1 MASSTPSLLAS
12 KATLANGI
20 TIPRVQLGLYM
31 MSTKEATEAV
41 RLGLLSGYRGFD
53 CAQMYRN
60 ERQAGKAIS
69 DFLGSS
75 ENTTG
80 LKREDIFYTSK
91 LASCD
96 ESYDAVR
103 RSIKKSV
110 DESGLGY
117 IDLFLLHS
125 PYGGKQARLTSW
137 KALEDAIDAGEI
149 RSGGVSNYGSAHI
162 EELIASNPRIP
173 PVINQIEVHPFNTQ
187 TDIRATCAK
196 HNITIE
202 AYAPLARAMRMSD
215 PTIMGLAKKYS
226 VTVAQIF
233 VKWGLQHGFVT
244 LPKSTKQARMLEN
257 ASVDGFEISESDMA
271 ILDALD
277 EHLVT
282 DWDPT
287 DAP

>member
-1 MASSTPSLLAS
+1 MASQPSLLS
-12 KATLANGI
+12 LKAKLNNGL
-20 TIPRVQLGLYM
+20 TIPRIQLGLYM
-31 MSTKEATEAV
+31 MSTREATDAV
-41 RLGLLSGYRGFD
+41 RQGLVTGYRAFD

-60 ERQAGKAIS
+60 ERQAGRAIS
-69 DFLGSS
+69 DFLASS
-75 ENTTG
+75 ENSAG
-80 LKREDIFYTSK
+80 LKREDIWYTSK

-125 PYGGKQARLTSW
+125 PYGGKKARLTSW
-137 KALEDAIDAGEI
+137 KALEDAVDAGEI
-149 RSGGVSNYGSAHI
+149 RAAGVSNYGSAHI
-162 EELIASNPRIP
+162 EELMASNPRIP

-187 TDIRATCAK
+187 NDIRATCAK
-196 HNITIE
+196 HNIAIE
-202 AYAPLARAMRMSD
+202 AYAPLARAERMNHPAIVS
-215 PTIMGLAKKYS
+215 MAKQYS
-226 VTVAQIF
+226 VTPAQIF
-233 VKWGLQHGFVT
+233 VKWGLQHDLIT
-244 LPKSTKQARMLEN
+244 LPKSTKQQRMVEN
-257 ASVDGFEISESDMA
+257 ASVDGFEISESDMKA
-271 ILDALD
+271 LDDLD

>member
-1 MASSTPSLLAS
+1 MASSAPALLS
-12 KATLANGI
+12 VKATLANGL

-31 MSTKEATEAV
+31 MSTQEATAAV
-41 RLGLLSGYRGFD
+41 REALLIGYRAFD

-60 ERQAGKAIS
+60 ERQAGKAINDS
-69 DFLGSS
+69 LSSS

-110 DESGLGY
+110 EDSGLGY

-125 PYGGKQARLTSW
+125 PYGGKEARLTSW

-162 EELIASNPRIP
+162 EELMASNPRIP

-187 TDIRATCAK
+187 EKIRATCAK
-196 HNITIE
+196 HNIAIE
-202 AYAPLARAMRMSD
+202 AYAPLARAMRMTHPAIND
-215 PTIMGLAKKYS
+215 VAKKYS
-226 VTVAQIF
+226 VTPAQIF
-233 VKWGLQHGFVT
+233 VKWGLQHGFIT
-244 LPKSTKQARMLEN
+244 LPKSTKKERMIEN

-271 ILDALD
+271 LLDGLD
-277 EHLVT
+277 EKLVT